1 LPNPHFDIS
10 ITQRSKN
17 QSAVA
22 GAAYQSG
29 TSLFSE
35 YDQKRKNY
43 TNKQGVL
50 YSEIMLPS
58 NAPPEYVDRETLWN
72 AVEAVENQWNS
83 QLARRF
89 VLALPREVPEEQY
102 PQMVREYCQKHF
114 VSAGMCCDFAIH
126 NTARNNPHAHVMLTL
141 RAMDEQGK
149 WLPKSRKVYDLDENG
164 ERIRLPSGNWK
175 SHKEN
180 TTDWNEQWHAEIWRT
195 GWADIQNQYLEAASR
210 PERVDLRSYERQGID
225 QIPTV
230 HMGPAV
236 TQMERRGIETNIGN
250 LNRDIKSANRLLA
263 VIRNTIKGLR
273 DWIAELSE
281 ARKEA
286 KEAWEQEN
294 ASPSLA
300 SLLNQYM
307 DMRKEERSDW
317 SRSGQNKGATADVQA
332 VSHAVAYLSQHD
344 IVTLQNLDDALQSLN
359 EKAGTI
365 RAGMRS
371 AESRMKT
378 INSIQKA
385 ANVCVKHKAVHDKYL
400 KIGWKIA
407 KTAYEAKHKDELSAF
422 NKSYRFLK
430 KQGVGLDVNLDELQS
445 EYAELSASNAEDKER
460 LEAIQ
465 TELKPLKEIRY
476 WINKVTEPQSENA
489 PKRESV
495 TARLRQKQQAIDER
509 EAQRKPTKTKKQN
522 MEL

>member
-1 LPNPHFDIS
+1 
-10 ITQRSKN
+10 
-17 QSAVA
+17 
-22 GAAYQSG
+22 
-29 TSLFSE
+29 
-35 YDQKRKNY
+35 
-43 TNKQGVL
+43 
-50 YSEIMLPS
+50 
-58 NAPPEYVDRETLWN
+58 
-72 AVEAVENQWNS
+72 
-83 QLARRF
+83 
-89 VLALPREVPEEQY
+89 
-102 PQMVREYCQKHF
+102 
-114 VSAGMCCDFAIH
+114 MCCDFAIH

-317 SRSGQNKGATADVQA
+317 SRSGKNKGATADVQA